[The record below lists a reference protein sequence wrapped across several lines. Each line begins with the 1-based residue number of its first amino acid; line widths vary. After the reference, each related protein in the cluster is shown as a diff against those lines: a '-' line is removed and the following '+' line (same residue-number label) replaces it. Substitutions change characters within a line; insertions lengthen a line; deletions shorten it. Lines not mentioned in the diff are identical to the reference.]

1 MKYFSTS
8 DQNEIVSFKEA
19 VLSGTAKNGGLYL
32 PEEIPFLN
40 YDFSNQSY
48 HELAFNVL
56 KHFVQD
62 DINNSTLIKIIEATF
77 NFPVKISSFGNEHFL
92 ELFHG
97 PTLAFKDFGARF
109 LANLIEVFNQN
120 SNQKLNILVATSGDT
135 GSAVANAFYE
145 KDGVNVIVLYPS
157 KSVSEI
163 QEKQISTFDKN
174 IISLEVNG
182 SFDDCQ
188 SLLKAALKDE
198 KLKNEFKLTTA
209 NSINIARL
217 LPQSIYYFEA
227 LRQLNLNG
235 KTLVTVPSGNLGNL
249 TAGVMAKLMGQKI
262 DMFISAVNQNKFFKI
277 FLEEGKEEKL
287 ETIKTYSN
295 AMDVG
300 LPNNLN
306 RLKNIIGMD
315 LKQINKIIKSF
326 SVDDETTIKTIKE
339 IYENRNYIAD
349 PHTAVGYKASQY
361 EKINYDN
368 SIILS
373 TAHPAKFKDIIETT
387 LEMKIKLP
395 AQISEL
401 MNKEKR
407 SIQIS
412 NDYNAFTNILRENST
427 LLK

>member
-32 PEEIPFLN
+32 PEEIPLLN

-56 KHFVQD
+56 KHFVKD
-62 DINNSTLIKIIEATF
+62 DINNSTLTNIIEATF

-109 LANLIEVFNQN
+109 LANLIEVFNKN

-174 IISLEVNG
+174 IISLEVEG

-227 LRQLNLNG
+227 LRQLDLSG

-287 ETIKTYSN
+287 ETIKTFSN

-349 PHTAVGYKASQY
+349 PHTAVGYKASQN
-361 EKINYDN
+361 EKMNYDN

-387 LEMKIKLP
+387 LDMKIKLP